1 MGISIIRGNS
11 EYKGLCANCLN
22 RDKNGE
28 IKDSEV
34 FEIWFSPNKN
44 YSSVVTL
51 CRNCLEHLC
60 EYGEAMLHS
69 EIKEIAGGQ
78 D

>member
-1 MGISIIRGNS
+1 MSISIIRGES
-11 EYKGLCANCLN
+11 EDQRLCISCGN

-28 IKDSEV
+28 IWNLEV

-51 CRNCLEHLC
+51 CRNCLEHVC
-60 EYGEAMLHS
+60 NYGATMLNS
-69 EIKEIAGGQ
+69 KIKEITGGQ

>member
-1 MGISIIRGNS
+1 MGISIMRGRS
-11 EYKGLCANCLN
+11 EDQGLCISCGN

-34 FEIWFSPNKN
+34 FEVWFSPNKN
-44 YSSVVTL
+44 YSSVLTL
-51 CRNCLEHLC
+51 CRNCLEHVC
-60 EYGEAMLHS
+60 NYGSTMLNS
-69 EIKEIAGGQ
+69 EIQEIAGGQ

>member
-1 MGISIIRGNS
+1 MSISIIRGES
-11 EYKGLCANCLN
+11 EDQRLCISCGN

-69 EIKEIAGGQ
+69 DIKKIAGGQ